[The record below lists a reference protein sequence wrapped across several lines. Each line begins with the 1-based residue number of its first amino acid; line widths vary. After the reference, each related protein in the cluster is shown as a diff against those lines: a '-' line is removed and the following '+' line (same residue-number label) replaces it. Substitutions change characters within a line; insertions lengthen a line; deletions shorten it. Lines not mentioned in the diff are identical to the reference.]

1 MLRSIY
7 QAFTDYALVI
17 VGIFSAYSE
26 RTSHWPALC
35 SLGLLLATA
44 IGIDLLL
51 PTWAALTIFAA
62 VGVPLVWFLAS
73 VISAYVIHHRR

>member
-7 QAFTDYALVI
+7 QAFTDYALAV
-17 VGIFSAYSE
+17 VGVFSAYSE

-35 SLGLLLATA
+35 SLGLLLAAA

-62 VGVPLVWFLAS
+62 VGVPLAWFLAS
-73 VISAYVIHHRR
+73 VISAYAIHHRR